1 MTAQN
6 TETLPN
12 ILRQTIRD
20 HAEKPALSFMGEVPL
35 TYREMGEQVEA
46 LEIFLHSLGLTSGCK
61 VAILGH
67 NSPNWA
73 MAYFAITAMGAVA
86 VPLLPDF
93 SAQEIS
99 NILDHSESLALFV
112 TERLSF
118 KVGEMRTRGI
128 RHVIRM
134 DDFSVVST
142 DTPGVVF
149 GSTGKAFPQPEIKE
163 TDLAAIIYT
172 SGTTGMQ
179 KGVMLTHGNIASNAD
194 AGSKVQPIDDT
205 DVFLSLLPLSHVYE
219 NTLGLVLPVY
229 RGASVVYFRQL
240 LSPQLIAE
248 GLQRVRPTVILSVP
262 LIIEKMYRN
271 RILPGIRSKRVLRTL
286 YNVSF
291 FRKLIN
297 KGAGKKLMDAFGG
310 RLKFF
315 GVGGAKLD
323 PVVEKFLLEARFPV
337 AIGYGLTESA
347 PLLAGTNPGTA
358 RHQSTGPAVDRVE
371 LRLANVDPLTGQGE
385 IVARG
390 PNIMAGYYKDPV
402 MTAEVLTPDGWLKT
416 GDLGAFDRDGF
427 LYIRGRLKNTIL
439 GANGENIYPEE
450 IESVINNFKHVVE
463 SVVVEQKGKL
473 VALVHL
479 NMEEIEKGWQQLS
492 RDMHDKIENMLD
504 ELKAELMRYVNA
516 RVNKF
521 SRLHAVVIQREP
533 FQKTATQKIKRYL
546 YYSQQSH

>member
-6 TETLPN
+6 NGTLQHLLGQAVQ
-12 ILRQTIRD
+12 I
-20 HAEKPALSFMGEVPL
+20 HAEKAAFSFMGETPL
-35 TYREMGEQVEA
+35 TYRQLGEQVEA
-46 LEIFLHSLGLTSGCK
+46 LRSFFQRLGMTAGCK

-73 MAYFAITAMGAVA
+73 VAYFAITGMGAVA

-93 SAQEIS
+93 SQQEIS
-99 NILDHSESLALFV
+99 NILDHSEAVALLV
-112 TERLSF
+112 SDRLSY
-118 KVGEMRTRGI
+118 KIGEMQENAI
-128 RHVIRM
+128 RHVIRL
-134 DDFSVVST
+134 DDFNVIST
-142 DTPGVVF
+142 DRQGVAFNPGE
-149 GSTGKAFPQPEIKE
+149 KAARLPELKE

-172 SGTTGMQ
+172 SGTTGKQ
-179 KGVMLTHGNIASNAD
+179 KGVMLTHGNIISNAD
-194 AGSKVQPIDDT
+194 AGSKVQPIDHT

-248 GLQRVRPTVILSVP
+248 GLQRVRPTIILSVP

-271 RILPGIRSKRVLRTL
+271 RILPGIRSGRILRTL
-286 YNVSF
+286 YHVPF

-297 KGAGKKLMDAFGG
+297 KGAGKKLMNAFGG
-310 RLKFF
+310 RVRFF

-337 AIGYGLTESA
+337 AIGYGLTETS

-371 LRLANVDPLTGQGE
+371 LRLANVDPVTGQGE
-385 IVARG
+385 IQARG
-390 PNIMAGYYKDPV
+390 PNIMLGYYKDPE
-402 MTAEVLTPDGWLKT
+402 MTAEVITPDGWLKT

-479 NMEEIEKGWQQLS
+479 NMEEIEKTWQQLS
-492 RDMHDKIENMLD
+492 RDMQDKLENMLD
-504 ELKAELMRYVNA
+504 ELKLELIRYVNA

-521 SRLHAVVIQREP
+521 SRLHAVVIHHEP

-546 YYSQQSH
+546 YYQQQSH